1 MTIRRYLLFVTVMFF
16 LDWLLG
22 ALQANS
28 LISRWWFLAFNF
40 PFGLPFVW
48 IESNW
53 VGTHYE
59 VAGQNVNEIGSM
71 IAWLFS
77 VAGQAL
83 MYSILFSMLRKR
95 KAAATNDNIRK
106 HSARQTPQY

>member
-1 MTIRRYLLFVTVMFF
+1 
-16 LDWLLG
+16 
-22 ALQANS
+22 
-28 LISRWWFLAFNF
+28 
-40 PFGLPFVW
+40 
-48 IESNW
+48 
-53 VGTHYE
+53 
-59 VAGQNVNEIGSM
+59 M